1 MQILT
6 FNLKLFTFLLLF
18 WLLRVVTSGGLGM
31 ILELLISGYFY
42 LGIFFFSLILSLI
55 IFIKIKR
62 FIPIQEMKVE
72 IPKKLSFFILA
83 LSVFLIIFNDGACG
97 SDRYDPSAFRGMV
110 SNQPGNFIQRI
121 ITKESCLDTTRD
133 WISSNI
139 LFLGLILNFIL
150 IITLILFSL
159 FSVLKSIDAKK

>member
-1 MQILT
+1 
-6 FNLKLFTFLLLF
+6 
-18 WLLRVVTSGGLGM
+18 M

-83 LSVFLIIFNDGACG
+83 LSVFLIIFNVAI
-97 SDRYDPSAFRGMV
+97 FIW
-110 SNQPGNFIQRI
+110 NNFIY
-121 ITKESCLDTTRD
+121 
-133 WISSNI
+133 
-139 LFLGLILNFIL
+139 FI
-150 IITLILFSL
+150 
-159 FSVLKSIDAKK
+159 

>member
-1 MQILT
+1 LFQLNFI
-6 FNLKLFTFLLLF
+6 FN
-18 WLLRVVTSGGLGM
+18 
-31 ILELLISGYFY
+31 YFY
-42 LGIFFFSLILSLI
+42 KNQKVYS
-55 IFIKIKR
+55 
-62 FIPIQEMKVE
+62 IQEMKVE

-83 LSVFLIIFNDGACG
+83 LSAFLIIFNDGACG

-121 ITKESCLDTTRD
+121 ITKESCLDTTKD
-133 WISSNI
+133 WIGSNI